1 MRRIT
6 SPSVLLLCFVCSWA
20 AAQDRPPR
28 LEVFAEGGGSLLNS
42 GPAQAIETINACPE
56 CATPINLIST
66 EVIPLKSSI
75 STTGRLFTGVRLRF
89 TSHDAIEASYSFSP
103 NRFVYS
109 PEPGIVQA
117 GYGRVSLFCV
127 NYVRYLWARNRF
139 QPFVTAGVGTNRFS
153 GGLGTSP
160 IQVGGLPESFEYSFS
175 NPKSY
180 GWQFA
185 WNYGA
190 GADLVLQR
198 HFALRVQLRNYVSDQ
213 PTPLTG
219 TSHNIVPSAGIVFR
233 FK

>member
-42 GPAQAIETINACPE
+42 GPAQAIETINSCPE
-56 CATPINLIST
+56 CATPGNLIST
-66 EVIPLKSSI
+66 EVVPLKSSI
-75 STTGRLFTGVRLRF
+75 STTGRLFAGVRLRF
-89 TSHDAIEASYSFSP
+89 TSHDALEAGYSFSP

-109 PEPGIVQA
+109 PAAGLVQP
-117 GYGRVSLFCV
+117 GYGRVSLFSV
-127 NYVRYLWARNRF
+127 NYVRYLWARTHL
-139 QPFVTAGVGTNRFS
+139 QPFVTAGLGTNRFS
-153 GGLGTSP
+153 GGLGASP
-160 IQVGGLPESFEYSFS
+160 ILVGGLPEGFEYSFS

-185 WNYGA
+185 WNYGG
-190 GADLVLQR
+190 GADIVLQR
-198 HFALRVQLRNYVSDQ
+198 HVALRLEVRNYVSDQ
-213 PTPLTG
+213 PIPLTG
-219 TSHNIVPSAGIVFR
+219 TSHNLVPSAGIVFR